1 MPIHLNYAPT
11 NKSYPSKQQKG
22 GQQKNY
28 INRIILVIGVLLLY
42 GPAYA
47 NDWVQYDIKHFNT
60 DNSLHSNHVYQT
72 FQDSRQFIWI
82 VTATGLDFFDGSQF
96 IRIKKW
102 PTLDLISYAQIR
114 FEDAQHRLWLR
125 LVENGKVQFYLI
137 DCRTFEVQKADPVLN
152 IHWHEKIFD
161 AAQWKNGLIY
171 LSTYSGKIYSFNIKS
186 KQCQKLWQSKIGK
199 MKFLNDNFTS
209 NQFWLHAID
218 ILDSTSTFICL
229 NRKGKFLHQ
238 IDCLFPM
245 TIKALNNGEL
255 SYDTSHEI
263 VIVYPNGNQK
273 RIPLKEISTRDPT
286 LQNYY
291 YPILGL
297 NTFDD
302 EILYL
307 FENQIIKIHIASK
320 SLSISIRMKGFNA
333 FYSAYHAFQDKSQ
346 IIWVSTINGLFKIT
360 PLINRFERHMWID
373 PLEKKSPQI
382 NSCRGI
388 FETKDGTVYVGVNGR
403 LYKKKPTEKT
413 FTYLAA
419 FPGDLYAMEGDYA
432 GQLWMGRNDLL
443 QYNPLTGLVKFHVPS
458 RLGLIWS
465 ILPEKDKVW
474 VGIEKN
480 LAYWDKS
487 KQQFV
492 FFGQYNGFDALKES
506 VVYQIEPFEQTNHLL
521 LTTNTG
527 LYVLDRSKGIIA
539 RYWTGGRGKFYLP
552 ADNIQHICRVS
563 KNEYWLA
570 TTTGL
575 VAWNPIGANTR
586 LYTTKSGLPDNN
598 LCAVYDDQAGYLW
611 ISSYKGIAQ
620 FQKKTGKIRTFGT
633 IEGITHPEFNRISH
647 GKGKDGTIY
656 FGGLNGVTAFQ
667 PKNFQQDFDQQVN
680 APVFLTQAK
689 VFSITSNKEVDKLK
703 EYQYKKEITLLPG
716 DKYLQLK
723 LGLPNADLQVESTI
737 AFKFKEHAQWQSTQ
751 NNSILLSGLSPG
763 IHTLI
768 FKSMSSKNA
777 QEECRVKIRVLP
789 PLYARPWFILLFLS
803 VLVTCVCAWLN
814 YLFKRHAR
822 QEQELQSRI
831 DKKTRQILEDK
842 AIIQQQVERLAKF
855 SEEKTRFVT
864 GITHELRTPLSLVL
878 NPLQKLSKSKN
889 LLPTEKSLID
899 MSTRNAN
906 QLLKVINEILYV
918 NASEQFLNSEF
929 KVIPIELIVSKL
941 IREYRTLAKMKGIKI
956 RFINRCTVQPKVLAI
971 EKELEMVFSNILSNA
986 VKFTPQHGQIIISLQ
1001 EDHLKQINI
1010 SIADNGGGIHP
1021 NDLPYVFERYF
1032 QAGSGDLSVEGGT
1045 GIGLYIA
1052 LEFAKKTGGNILVES
1067 ELGTGS
1073 VFNVVLPLYAS
1084 EEETLSSDT
1093 AALIIPS
1100 SNPNK
1105 FSEVDNQKKPDKP
1118 YARILIVEDNPD
1130 MVRLLSTSLN
1140 PKYQVH
1146 AASDGQS
1153 AIDFLHA
1160 NALPD
1165 LIVCDIMMPQMNGFQ
1180 FIEFLKSNAAYA
1192 QIPVLIQTAVANSKD
1207 RQKATLLGIA
1217 EYLIKP
1223 YEEEELLRIVQ
1234 KMIPIKKENSPT
1246 DDLLQQLRKETLLPS
1261 LLQFHAEDHLW
1272 LQHFEQMVLS
1282 LMAEPDFSTDQLARH
1297 LGITRM
1303 TLYRKLF
1310 KITGIKPNDYLNE
1323 VRLQVARLLLED
1335 QSHPD
1340 LKSVLG
1346 AIGVK
1351 DARNFEKKFTLR
1363 FGKKPM
1369 SYFD

>member
-1 MPIHLNYAPT
+1 
-11 NKSYPSKQQKG
+11 
-22 GQQKNY
+22 
-28 INRIILVIGVLLLY
+28 
-42 GPAYA
+42 
-47 NDWVQYDIKHFNT
+47 
-60 DNSLHSNHVYQT
+60 
-72 FQDSRQFIWI
+72 
-82 VTATGLDFFDGSQF
+82 
-96 IRIKKW
+96 
-102 PTLDLISYAQIR
+102 
-114 FEDAQHRLWLR
+114 
-125 LVENGKVQFYLI
+125 
-137 DCRTFEVQKADPVLN
+137 
-152 IHWHEKIFD
+152 
-161 AAQWKNGLIY
+161 
-171 LSTYSGKIYSFNIKS
+171 
-186 KQCQKLWQSKIGK
+186 
-199 MKFLNDNFTS
+199 
-209 NQFWLHAID
+209 
-218 ILDSTSTFICL
+218 
-229 NRKGKFLHQ
+229 
-238 IDCLFPM
+238 
-245 TIKALNNGEL
+245 
-255 SYDTSHEI
+255 
-263 VIVYPNGNQK
+263 
-273 RIPLKEISTRDPT
+273 
-286 LQNYY
+286 
-291 YPILGL
+291 
-297 NTFDD
+297 
-302 EILYL
+302 
-307 FENQIIKIHIASK
+307 
-320 SLSISIRMKGFNA
+320 
-333 FYSAYHAFQDKSQ
+333 
-346 IIWVSTINGLFKIT
+346 
-360 PLINRFERHMWID
+360 
-373 PLEKKSPQI
+373 
-382 NSCRGI
+382 
-388 FETKDGTVYVGVNGR
+388 
-403 LYKKKPTEKT
+403 
-413 FTYLAA
+413 
-419 FPGDLYAMEGDYA
+419 
-432 GQLWMGRNDLL
+432 MGRNDLL
-443 QYNPLTGLVKFHVPS
+443 QYNPLTGLVQFHVPS

-586 LYTTKSGLPDNN
+586 LYNTKSGLPDNN

-667 PKNFQQDFDQQVN
+667 PKNFQQEFDQQVN

-789 PLYARPWFILLFLS
+789 PLYARPWFILLFLII
-803 VLVTCVCAWLN
+803 LVTSVCAWLN

-822 QEQELQSRI
+822 QEQELQSKI

-899 MSTRNAN
+899 MSNRNAN

-1032 QAGSGDLSVEGGT
+1032 QAGSGDLST

-1052 LEFAKKTGGNILVES
+1052 LEFAKKAGGNILVES

-1073 VFNVVLPLYAS
+1073 TFKVILPKCTAEKKKSPSYNETLVLPPSNTNDY
-1084 EEETLSSDT
+1084 EEVF
-1093 AALIIPS
+1093 AQ
-1100 SNPNK
+1100 
-1105 FSEVDNQKKPDKP
+1105 QKTSKSR
-1118 YARILIVEDNPD
+1118 ARILVVEDNSD
-1130 MVRLLSTSLN
+1130 MARLLTTSLN
-1140 PKYQVH
+1140 QYYEVST
-1146 AASDGQS
+1146 ASDGQS
-1153 AIDFLHA
+1153 AIAFLDA
-1160 NALPD
+1160 NPLPQ
-1165 LIVCDIMMPQMNGFQ
+1165 LIICDIMMPQMNGFQ

-1192 QIPVLIQTAVANSKD
+1192 SIPVLIQTAVANTIDK
-1207 RQKATLLGIA
+1207 QKALRLGVS

-1223 YEEEELLRIVQ
+1223 YEEEQLLSIVQ
-1234 KMIPIKKENSPT
+1234 KMIAPLIEDEQKS
-1246 DDLLQQLRKETLLPS
+1246 DLLTRLREAKLLPN
-1261 LLQFHAEDHLW
+1261 LLDSPSNNLSW
-1272 LQHFEQMVLS
+1272 LQNFEMLFIS
-1282 LMAEPDFSTDQLARH
+1282 EIAKSDFSIEQLANHMKISRW
-1297 LGITRM
+1297 

-1310 KITGIKPNDYLNE
+1310 QATGFKPNDYLNE